1 MPSITAPGI
10 GSGLD
15 VQAIVSQLMAIERQ
29 PLERLQFR
37 QNQLETQISA
47 YGQLSSTLSTF
58 QTAMNDLGSFDALK
72 VFTTNTS
79 NPDVIDLTA
88 TSSADLGTFN
98 VEVIRLAEPHKMSS
112 NEVLNTD
119 TFGGTAGDS
128 LTIQVGALAT
138 DTITIDLSTSMTLR
152 DIRDAINDDAAAN
165 PGVQATVINGDNG
178 NQKLIFTADNSGAD
192 NALTLSYG
200 GAITATTLNMQT
212 LNNIAGDTSLL
223 DSEFIVDGFNIT
235 RSSNN
240 VGDVISGVT
249 LNFVSADPGSTYT
262 VGIERDLESVE
273 TSVQAFADAF
283 NALRSSIKDLRLGQ
297 LEADSSLLS
306 IERRVFAVLNAPAT
320 DGTFSVLSDIG
331 LSMQKDGTMSLANT
345 DLQAAL
351 QTDFDGVAQLFA
363 SDTQGFA
370 KRLADLADSLL
381 ASDGLIETRTDGLE
395 SRVDVLVD
403 RQDAFTRSLEQV
415 EARFRAQFSAL
426 DALVG
431 QLQGTG
437 QFLTAQLAQL
447 PGAGR

>member
-15 VQAIVSQLMAIERQ
+15 VQSIVSQLMAIERQ
-29 PLERLQFR
+29 PLERLQLK
-37 QNQLETQISA
+37 QTQLESQISA

-58 QTAMNDLGSFDALK
+58 QTAMSDLGSFDALK
-72 VFTTNTS
+72 VFTTNSS

-88 TSSADLGTFN
+88 TSSADLGTYN
-98 VEVIRLAEPHKMSS
+98 IEVVRLAEPHKMSS
-112 NEVLNTD
+112 SEALNTD
-119 TFGGTAGDS
+119 TFGGAAGDS

-138 DTITIDLSTSMTLR
+138 DTITVDMSTAMTLR
-152 DIRDAINDDAAAN
+152 DIRNAINNDVTN

-178 NQKLIFTADNSGAD
+178 NQKLIFTANNSGAD

-200 GAITATTLNMQT
+200 GAITATTFNMQT

-223 DSEFIVDGFNIT
+223 DSEFIVDGYNIT

-240 VGDVISGVT
+240 VADVISGVT
-249 LNFVSADPGSTYT
+249 LNLVSAAPGNSYT
-262 VGIERDLESVE
+262 VEIERDLASVE

-283 NALRSSIKDLRLGQ
+283 NGLRSAIKGLRGGQ

-306 IERRVFAVLNAPAT
+306 IERRVFSVLNTPAVG
-320 DGTFSVLSDIG
+320 GTFSVLSDIG
-331 LSMQKDGTMSLANT
+331 LNMQKDGTMSLANA

-351 QTDFDGVAQLFA
+351 QTDFDGVAELFA

-381 ASDGLIETRTDGLE
+381 ASDGLIETRTGGLE
-395 SRVDVLVD
+395 SRIDVLVN
-403 RQDAFTRSLEQV
+403 RQDAFSRNLEAV
-415 EARFRAQFSAL
+415 ESRYRAQFSAL

-437 QFLTAQLAQL
+437 NFLTAQLAQL
-447 PGAGR
+447 PGAKKS